1 LCELL
6 PCQIFITIAIAMNTE
21 QTLSST
27 PQPADTASSR
37 LGQEPKNRFRW
48 VICALLLLATTVNY
62 MDRQILGILATTL
75 QRDIGWTELEYSR
88 IVQAFTLAYA
98 VGLLLA
104 GRIIDRVG
112 VKFGYAA
119 SIVWWSVAAMAHA
132 LARTPLGF
140 GLARFTLGF
149 GEAGN
154 FPAAI
159 KAVAEWFPK
168 QERALATGIFNG
180 GANLGSILAPIVV
193 PWLALTF
200 GWQQAFI
207 WVGAIGFLW
216 LVAWWMFYE
225 VPERSSRLSPE
236 ELAHIRQ
243 DQESSAEQT
252 TSRSWSMLE
261 VLNTKQAWAFIV
273 GKFMTDGVWWFY
285 AYWLPKFFET
295 AHGIKLDKIALPL
308 VVVYAVA
315 GVGSI
320 AGGWLSGKCIA
331 NGMSVGKGRK
341 VAMLLCALCVLP
353 TVVLPQMSSVVLVVG
368 LVSLAAAAHQGWS
381 ANLFTITSDMFP
393 KQAVATV
400 VGIGGMSGAVG
411 GVVLQEVIGRV
422 LQANPGNY
430 TPIFIICS
438 AAYLSALGLMHLLA
452 PRFEPVGK
460 A

>member
-1 LCELL
+1 LL

-37 LGQEPKNRFRW
+37 LGQEPKTRFRW

-216 LVAWWMFYE
+216 LVVWWMFYE
-225 VPERSSRLSPE
+225 VPERSSRLSAE

-261 VLNTKQAWAFIV
+261 VLKTKQAWAFIV
-273 GKFMTDGVWWFY
+273 GKGMTDGVWWFY

-331 NGMSVGKGRK
+331 SGMSVGKGRK

-353 TVVLPQMSSVVLVVG
+353 TVVLPQMSSVGLVVG

-411 GVVLQEVIGRV
+411 GVLLQEVIGRL

>member
-1 LCELL
+1 MRCEIVLSTSHSL
-6 PCQIFITIAIAMNTE
+6 MNTE
-21 QTLSST
+21 QPFSST
-27 PQPADTASSR
+27 SQPVDTALPRSR
-37 LGQEPKNRFRW
+37 GPKTRFRW
-48 VICALLLLATTVNY
+48 VICTLLLLATTVNY

-75 QRDIGWTELEYSR
+75 QQDIGWTELEYSR

-112 VKFGYAA
+112 VKMGYAV

-207 WVGAIGFLW
+207 WVGAVGFLW

-225 VPERSSRLSPE
+225 TPERSSRLGAE
-236 ELAHIRQ
+236 ELSYISQ
-243 DQESSAEQT
+243 DQEGQESSATQA
-252 TSRSWSMLE
+252 TSRSWSVLE
-261 VLNTKQAWAFIV
+261 VLQTKQAWAFIV

-315 GVGSI
+315 GVGSV
-320 AGGWLSGKCIA
+320 AGGWLSGQLIA
-331 NGMSVGKGRK
+331 SGMSAGKGRK
-341 VAMLLCALCVLP
+341 GAMVVCGLCVLP
-353 TVVLPQMSSVVLVVG
+353 TIMLPQMSSVVVVVG

-381 ANLFTITSDMFP
+381 ANLFTTASDMFP

-422 LQANPGNY
+422 LQANAGNY
-430 TPIFIICS
+430 TPIFVICS
-438 AAYLSALGLMHLLA
+438 AAYLSALALMHLLV
-452 PRFEPVGK
+452 PRFEPVGR

>member
-1 LCELL
+1 
-6 PCQIFITIAIAMNTE
+6 
-21 QTLSST
+21 
-27 PQPADTASSR
+27 
-37 LGQEPKNRFRW
+37 
-48 VICALLLLATTVNY
+48 
-62 MDRQILGILATTL
+62 
-75 QRDIGWTELEYSR
+75 
-88 IVQAFTLAYA
+88 
-98 VGLLLA
+98 
-104 GRIIDRVG
+104 
-112 VKFGYAA
+112 
-119 SIVWWSVAAMAHA
+119 
-132 LARTPLGF
+132 
-140 GLARFTLGF
+140 
-149 GEAGN
+149 
-154 FPAAI
+154 
-159 KAVAEWFPK
+159 
-168 QERALATGIFNG
+168 
-180 GANLGSILAPIVV
+180 
-193 PWLALTF
+193 
-200 GWQQAFI
+200 
-207 WVGAIGFLW
+207 
-216 LVAWWMFYE
+216 
-225 VPERSSRLSPE
+225 
-236 ELAHIRQ
+236 
-243 DQESSAEQT
+243 
-252 TSRSWSMLE
+252 MLE
-261 VLNTKQAWAFIV
+261 VLKTKQAWAFIV
-273 GKFMTDGVWWFY
+273 GKGMTDGVWWFY

-331 NGMSVGKGRK
+331 SGMSVGKGRK

>member
-1 LCELL
+1 M
-6 PCQIFITIAIAMNTE
+6 T
-21 QTLSST
+21 
-27 PQPADTASSR
+27 
-37 LGQEPKNRFRW
+37 KFRW
-48 VICALLLLATTVNY
+48 LICALLLLATTVNY

-112 VKFGYAA
+112 VKMGYAA
-119 SIVWWSVAAMAHA
+119 SIVWWSVAAMLHA
-132 LARTPLGF
+132 LAHTPLGF

-168 QERALATGIFNG
+168 RERALATGIFNG

-193 PWLALTF
+193 PWLALSF

-207 WVGAIGFLW
+207 WVGAIGFVW
-216 LVAWWMFYE
+216 LVAWWIFYE
-225 VPERSSRLSPE
+225 APERSSRLSAE
-236 ELAHIRQ
+236 ELAHIRS
-243 DQESSAEQT
+243 DNEDAANPDGTSV
-252 TSRSWSMLE
+252 SRSWSMLE
-261 VLNTKQAWAFIV
+261 VLKTKQAWAFIA

-308 VVVYAVA
+308 VVVYGVA

-320 AGGWLSGKCIA
+320 AGGWLSGRFIA
-331 NGMSVGKGRK
+331 GGMSVGKGRK
-341 VAMLLCALCVLP
+341 LAMLVCALCVVP
-353 TVVLPQMSSVVLVVG
+353 TIVLPQFSSIAVVVA

-381 ANLFTITSDMFP
+381 ANLFTTTSDMFP

-400 VGIGGMSGAVG
+400 VGIGGMSGALG
-411 GVVLQEVIGRV
+411 GVLLQEVIGRL
-422 LQANPGNY
+422 LQAAPGNY
-430 TPIFIICS
+430 TPIFFIC
-438 AAYLSALGLMHLLA
+438 ALAYITALGMMHLIV
-452 PRFEPVGK
+452 PRFESIETQS
-460 A
+460 